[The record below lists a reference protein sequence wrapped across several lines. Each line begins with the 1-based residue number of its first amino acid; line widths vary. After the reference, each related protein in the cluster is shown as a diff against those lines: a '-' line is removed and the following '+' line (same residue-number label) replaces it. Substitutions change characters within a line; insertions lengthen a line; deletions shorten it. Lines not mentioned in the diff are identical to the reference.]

1 MTRKMNGT
9 LQTLAALIL
18 ALPLAAVALAQGAN
32 EYGEEPEQQANVV
45 QTVARVAYLDGGA
58 SFARGDEPDD
68 WQAADVNVPMTLGD
82 RIYTNDHSRMELQV
96 HGGDTIWAGAHTDLA
111 ALNLTEDTKQFAV
124 KSGVATFRVRQMDAN
139 DVWEVDTP
147 NAAVNFESAGDYR
160 VRVDQDGNTRI
171 AVERGNATVAAGGG
185 QIALNAGE
193 EMVID
198 GTDSPRYDVVS
209 MTPPDAWDHWVEG
222 RYGRVQHSAS
232 YHYVN
237 ASISG
242 AEDLDQYGSWSSNPQ
257 YGMVWSP
264 TQVEVGWTPYR
275 VGHWGWQD
283 PWGWTWISSEPWG
296 WAPYHY
302 GRWVTYSSRWY
313 WVPVA
318 PVVQAVAYSPA
329 LVGFVGSGPGFS
341 ASVTIGG
348 GGGYVGWFPLAP
360 REPFVPW
367 WAPHPV
373 AAVNVTNV
381 TYVNQTYVT
390 VVNQNTFVSGGLVA
404 RNVVTDG
411 AVVRQVSATQVVR
424 GAVPMIPTV
433 ASTRVSVRT
442 GTNVVRPPAAVVA
455 RSVVARVAPPPA
467 PPRFQQKLAVIQESK
482 RPVDPVAAAKMTT
495 QAQAQ
500 PRATVA
506 VRPATTT
513 AGNVTLAPRQ
523 GASAATAARSK
534 AAPAQAAA
542 PVRGRA
548 MATAQQPVANEP
560 VSARKIGERPAPSQP
575 RPQAA
580 PAPAPAEAGR
590 PAVAPPAAPTRPANA
605 AQAERERQ
613 LQNERD
619 KIEGRPTPRPGM
631 ERQAAPAAPQ
641 REAAPPAPSR
651 QAEPEA
657 RTRQEA
663 ERPPTPNWRDRQRPT
678 PREEAQPPARGEQP
692 SRQATPERERAQS
705 QSQSQSDR
713 AKAEQERERAL
724 VQQQQRERAKA
735 QQERERA
742 QAQQERERAQSQPER
757 TQPQRPQAQPDREA
771 ARPQESEKRK
781 ESEQPQPQRGR
792 PTPRPK
798 PTPKPENPD
807 R

>member
-1 MTRKMNGT
+1 MIRKMNGT
-9 LQTLAALIL
+9 LQMLAGLLL
-18 ALPLAAVALAQGAN
+18 ALPISAVALAQGAN
-32 EYGEEPEQQANVV
+32 EYGEEPEQQADVV
-45 QTVARVAYLDGGA
+45 QTVARVSYLDGSA
-58 SFARGDEPDD
+58 SYARGDEPDD
-68 WQAADVNVPMTLGD
+68 WQPADVNVPMTLGD
-82 RIYTNDHSRMELQV
+82 RIYTSDQSRMELRV

-124 KSGVATFRVRQMDAN
+124 KSGVATFRIRSLDQN

-147 NAAVNFESAGDYR
+147 NAAVNFESEGDYR

-171 AVERGNATVAAGGG
+171 AVQRGNATVAAGGG

-198 GTDSPRYDVVS
+198 GVDSPRYDVVS
-209 MTPPDAWDHWVEG
+209 IGQPDAWDHWTDG
-222 RYGRVQHSAS
+222 RYARVRNSAS

-237 ASISG
+237 SNIVG
-242 AEDLDQYGSWSSNPQ
+242 AEDLDQYGSWSNIPN

-264 TQVEVGWTPYR
+264 TQVEAGWGPYR
-275 VGHWGWQD
+275 QGHWVWQD
-283 PWGWTWISSEPWG
+283 PWGWTWVSSEAWG

-302 GRWVTYSSRWY
+302 GRWVNYSSRWC

-318 PVVQAVAYSPA
+318 PAVQAVAYSPA
-329 LVGFVGSGPGFS
+329 LVAFVGAGPGFS
-341 ASVTIGG
+341 ASVTVGG
-348 GGGYVGWFPLAP
+348 PGYVGWFPLAP

-367 WAPHPV
+367 WAPHPAGV
-373 AAVNVTNV
+373 QVNVTNV
-381 TYVNQTYVT
+381 TYVNKTYVT

-404 RNVVTDG
+404 RNVVTDR
-411 AVVRQVSATQVVR
+411 AVVRQVEATQVVH
-424 GAVPMIPTV
+424 GAMPMIPTV

-482 RPVDPVAAAKMTT
+482 RPVDPVAAARLTT

-500 PRATVA
+500 PRSAVA
-506 VRPATTT
+506 VRPAVN
-513 AGNVTLAPRQ
+513 AGGNVTLTPRQ
-523 GASAATAARSK
+523 GASTATAGRSRPAPAPGAATA
-534 AAPAQAAA
+534 
-542 PVRGRA
+542 VRGRA
-548 MATAQQPVANEP
+548 SATAQQPVASEP
-560 VSARKIGERPAPSQP
+560 VSARKIGERPAPSRP
-575 RPQAA
+575 APQA
-580 PAPAPAEAGR
+580 APAPAEAGR
-590 PAVAPPAAPTRPANA
+590 APGAQPAAPAAPTRPPNA

-613 LQNERD
+613 LENERD

-631 ERQAAPAAPQ
+631 ERQTAPQ
-641 REAAPPAPSR
+641 REAAPPAPAR

-663 ERPPTPNWRDRQRPT
+663 APTPNWRDRGRPT
-678 PREEAQPPARGEQP
+678 PREAGQPPREAAP
-692 SRQATPERERAQS
+692 PKATPERERAQS
-705 QSQSQSDR
+705 QSQSER

-724 VQQQQRERAKA
+724 VQQQQQK
-735 QQERERA
+735 ERA
-742 QAQQERERAQSQPER
+742 QAQQERERAQSQTERAQPE
-757 TQPQRPQAQPDREA
+757 RPQAQPNREET
-771 ARPQESEKRK
+771 RTQENEKRK

-798 PTPKPENPD
+798 PTPKPTPD